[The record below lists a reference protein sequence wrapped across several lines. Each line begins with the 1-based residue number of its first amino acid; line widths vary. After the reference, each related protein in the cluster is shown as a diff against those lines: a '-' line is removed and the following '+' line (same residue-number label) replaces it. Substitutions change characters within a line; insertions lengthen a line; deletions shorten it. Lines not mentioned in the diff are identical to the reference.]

1 MGGRAGSVLII
12 TSMVR
17 NPGSPTHSNRGQ
29 DAEPQVVP
37 DAFIGQ
43 KTFLKTEMASFFKPG
58 NSSVYIQVSRRRKFI
73 YRDLNLPPL
82 LRC

>member
-29 DAEPQVVP
+29 DAAPQVAP

-43 KTFLKTEMASFFKPG
+43 KTFLKTEMAS
-58 NSSVYIQVSRRRKFI
+58 
-73 YRDLNLPPL
+73 LNLKMHL
-82 LRC
+82 YTYRCQGEGNVFAGT

>member
-29 DAEPQVVP
+29 DAAPQVAP

-43 KTFLKTEMASFFKPG
+43 KTFLKTEMAS
-58 NSSVYIQVSRRRKFI
+58 
-73 YRDLNLPPL
+73 LNL
-82 LRC
+82 

>member
-17 NPGSPTHSNRGQ
+17 NPGSPTHSNLGQ
-29 DAEPQVVP
+29 DAEPQVAL

-43 KTFLKTEMASFFKPG
+43 KPFLKTELASFFKPG
-58 NSSVYIQVSRRRKFI
+58 GSSGSIMVLQRAVTFGKLTYSEKVK
-73 YRDLNLPPL
+73 
-82 LRC
+82 